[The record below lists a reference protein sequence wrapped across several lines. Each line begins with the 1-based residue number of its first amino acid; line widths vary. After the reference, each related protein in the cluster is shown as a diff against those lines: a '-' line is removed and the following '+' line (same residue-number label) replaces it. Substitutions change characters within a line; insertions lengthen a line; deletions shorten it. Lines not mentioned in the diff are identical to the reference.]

1 MPSGSP
7 PRLRVGLAG
16 AGFAAALHAA
26 SWRRVAGIQ
35 VEITGVYSRSAE
47 RREAFAQTHA
57 VPAAVSWEELL
68 AGCDL
73 VDICTPGASHEA
85 LAVAA
90 LAAGRHGVLEKPYT
104 GHYGEGEPSVDGFTY
119 DRARAMEQVRRSC
132 QRLRHAV
139 ERSGRML
146 GYAENWV
153 YAPVVQ
159 KEREI
164 LEKSG
169 GQILRQLAEESHS
182 GSHAASYGVWRE
194 SGGGALATKGCHPLS
209 AAIYFKQVEGQRRLG
224 QPILPARVSAHA
236 HRLTQLPGYQD
247 HGTLRT
253 DYTDTEDYGQMHVTF
268 SDGTVAD
275 IFASDVV
282 LGGVSNWIEVFAG
295 NHRTRCSL
303 NPIDAL
309 QTFAP
314 GAETLR
320 DVYVVEKIAPKQGWM
335 RPAPD
340 EDWQQGYHQEA
351 QDFAWAAV
359 EGREPLSG
367 WRLGETVSLTLAAAY
382 LSASQGG
389 RDLEIPAVE

>member
-1 MPSGSP
+1 MPASQ
-7 PRLRVGLAG
+7 PRLHVGIAG

-26 SWRRVAGIQ
+26 SWRRVAGVA
-35 VEITGVYSRSAE
+35 VELIGVFSRSPQ
-47 RREAFAQTHA
+47 RRAAFAQAHHI
-57 VPAAVSWEELL
+57 PIAATWEELL
-68 AGCDL
+68 AGADL
-73 VDICTPGASHEA
+73 IDICTPGATHEG

-90 LAAGRHGVLEKPYT
+90 LESGRHVVLEKPYT
-104 GHYGEGEPSVDGFTY
+104 GYYGAGQPAANGFTY
-119 DRARAMEQVRRSC
+119 DRAQALSAVQESC
-132 QRLRHAV
+132 LRLRQAAD
-139 ERSGRML
+139 RSGKML
-146 GYAENWV
+146 GYAENWI

-164 LEKSG
+164 LEKSR
-169 GQILRQLAEESHS
+169 GQILRQLGEESHS

-209 AAIYFKQVEGQRRLG
+209 AAIYFKLVEGQARLG
-224 QPILPARVSAHA
+224 QPILPARISAHS

-247 HGTLRT
+247 DGNLRT
-253 DYTDTEDYGQMHVTF
+253 AYTDTEDYGQMHLTF

-303 NPIDAL
+303 NPTDAL
-309 QTFAP
+309 ETFAP
-314 GAETLR
+314 GADTLR

-351 QDFAWAAV
+351 QDFALAAV

-382 LSASQGG
+382 LSASRDG
-389 RDLEIPAVE
+389 RDVEIPLPGQ